1 MEDLTAEEITEAVE
15 APVDDLTLIM
25 VAIMVNIMVAIT
37 EVIMVAITEDIMVDP
52 IAEVVQILE
61 EEATTEGITVEAAT
75 VDTTVVRAV
84 LASTTPGLT
93 AAAVGLTTTNHLV
106 AEPPYRPTSSF
117 T

>member
-1 MEDLTAEEITEAVE
+1 M
-15 APVDDLTLIM
+15 DDLTLIM
-25 VAIMVNIMVAIT
+25 VAIMVNIMVALT
-37 EVIMVAITEDIMVDP
+37 EVIMVAITEDIMV
-52 IAEVVQILE
+52 
-61 EEATTEGITVEAAT
+61 EAAT
-75 VDTTVVRAV
+75 VDTTVARAV